1 MVEKIRHSYSLQ
13 TKVTPTTL
21 EDLQYRNL
29 EDIYTIISKISIDS
43 FGIVY
48 KVKCVCERKFLAAK
62 CISTK
67 TIYKNSGQLK

>member
-13 TKVTPTTL
+13 TKVTPTTI

-29 EDIYTIISKISIDS
+29 EDTYKIISEISRGS

-48 KVKCVCERKFLAAK
+48 KVK
-62 CISTK
+62 
-67 TIYKNSGQLK
+67 